1 MGLTT
6 IGVAD
11 RRIALE
17 EVRRSG
23 AKLNELEREIKGL
36 VKQIPL
42 ARYILSLPGTGPLS
56 CGIFLG
62 ESGNPD
68 YFGNPRQIIKYAGYD
83 PKEDDSGSRVG
94 RKVISKK
101 GRWLLRKVL
110 FYMAL
115 GIVQLSFF
123 FKGYYEHK
131 WKGCDRP
138 LKKKEALCAVILKLI
153 RVLFALIRDRRM
165 FTEELNRCE
174 QAA

>member
-1 MGLTT
+1 M
-6 IGVAD
+6 AD

-94 RKVISKK
+94 RNPHLEK
-101 GRWLLRKVL
+101 RTL
-110 FYMAL
+110 AL
-115 GIVQLSFF
+115 EEGSFLY
-123 FKGYYEHK
+123 G
-131 WKGCDRP
+131 P
-138 LKKKEALCAVILKLI
+138 
-153 RVLFALIRDRRM
+153 RDR
-165 FTEELNRCE
+165 
-174 QAA
+174 AAEFLLQGILRA